1 MASIQPLK
9 PSILSFC
16 FLFSSLVAHAQVDLI
31 PDSLN
36 ASKNKII
43 PEKLKEATIFALKHY
58 PELLDTPI
66 EFKFTDNITTS
77 FMQAQP
83 KFGGL
88 FRSKKKRGYIIKIT
102 PALKLQNENIPV
114 EDLPFDVLVG
124 WIGHELGHIL
134 DYKERSGIGMMRFG
148 FGYVF
153 SGKYK
158 TAAER
163 RADMNAIGHF
173 LGQNIYATKQ
183 FIMDHAHIPIAY
195 KEHIQKY
202 YMSPEQVMEII
213 QKADVKKED
222 DLEDN

>member
-1 MASIQPLK
+1 MTFKPINSPL
-9 PSILSFC
+9 LSFC
-16 FLFSSLVAHAQVDLI
+16 FLFSSVIAHAQVDLI
-31 PDSLN
+31 PDSID
-36 ASKNKII
+36 ATRNKII
-43 PEKLKEATIFALKHY
+43 PDKIKEATVYALKHY

-66 EFKFTDNITTS
+66 EFRFTKNITKS

-83 KFGGL
+83 KVGGL
-88 FRSKKKRGYIIKIT
+88 FRNKKKRGYLIKIT
-102 PALKLQNENIPV
+102 PELQLQNESIPV
-114 EDLPFDVLVG
+114 EDLPLEVLIG
-124 WIGHELGHIL
+124 WIGHELGHVL
-134 DYKERSGIGMMRFG
+134 DYKNRSGMGLIGFG

-173 LGQNIYATKQ
+173 LGENIYATKQ
-183 FIMDHAHIPIAY
+183 FIMEHAHIPTAY

-213 QKADVKKED
+213 EKADAENEALEED
-222 DLEDN
+222 